1 MICNKVINPL
11 TCVHRNQLHDTLN
24 TQPRFMQSLYCKGG
38 KLGGAWEREC
48 VEDILRPGKLVLHL
62 LDLHAG
68 RRAVIFI
75 IQILFTLGKSMMLRP
90 LKVGVALLG
99 SQ

>member
-1 MICNKVINPL
+1 
-11 TCVHRNQLHDTLN
+11 
-24 TQPRFMQSLYCKGG
+24 MQALYCKGG

-90 LKVGVALLG
+90 LKVGVSLLG
-99 SQ
+99 RQ